1 MCVLGWYV
9 HVNTGAQEGQK
20 RAACPW
26 VLESQAVVRHP
37 IKLLETELESSTG
50 AGKALNSLMFRPGSG
65 PEATRLHLESDPSLQ
80 PQLPC
85 FETDFSVLCLS
96 FEVLSATE
104 SRFK

>member
-1 MCVLGWYV
+1 M

-26 VLESQAVVRHP
+26 VLESKAVVRHP

-50 AGKALNSLMFRPGSG
+50 AGKALNSLMPQPGLG
-65 PEATRLHLESDPSLQ
+65 PEATQLHFKSDPSLQ

-85 FETDFSVLCLS
+85 FETDFSVLLLS

-104 SRFK
+104 SHFK